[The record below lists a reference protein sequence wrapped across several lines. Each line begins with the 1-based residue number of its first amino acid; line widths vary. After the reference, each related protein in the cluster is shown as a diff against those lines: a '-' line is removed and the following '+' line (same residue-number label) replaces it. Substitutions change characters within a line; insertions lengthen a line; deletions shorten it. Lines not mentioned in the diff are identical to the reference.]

1 MAKEWF
7 GARKPLQMKCL
18 PVALCI
24 ALAPVVVQAQSAD
37 EQLRRQQERE
47 RVLRAQQETRSDAR
61 LSQPVVLP
69 DRIPRDE
76 KPCFPIHAIRLDG
89 EEAERF
95 GWALK
100 TADPADDPATG
111 HCLGTNGVNVVLKR
125 IQNALVERGYVTTR
139 ALAAPQDLK
148 SGVLTVTVVPGRLR
162 AVRFADGTDPRAA
175 WGNALPARPDELLNL
190 RDIEQGLENLQRVPT
205 VTADIQIAPSEGAEA
220 APGQSDLVVA
230 WQQRKRW
237 RASLSLDDGG
247 SQATGKLQAS
257 ATLSLDHLLHAN
269 DLFYANLGHDAF
281 NREGQGTRS
290 WTAHYDVPYGYW
302 LLGATASGYEYRQ
315 TVPGASQSYVY
326 SGSSR
331 NAELRLARLVFR
343 NATMKTGV
351 YGRGWWRTSD
361 NFIDDTEIL
370 VQRRRMA
377 GWELGLTHRQFFG
390 PVALDASVA
399 VRHGTGAFDALAA
412 PEELFGE
419 GTSRFKLITADAQLT
434 LPFRVGRQSFRYTG
448 SWRGQW
454 HRTPLVPQDRFA
466 LGGRYTVRGFDGEAS
481 LSGESGW
488 LWRNDLGLSLGGG
501 QELYVG
507 ADVGRVRGP
516 STKFQLGD
524 RLAGAVVGLRGGAGH
539 AAWDV
544 FVGAPIE
551 KPKGFPTAYTTTGF
565 SVSVSF

>member
-1 MAKEWF
+1 MAKEWWK
-7 GARKPLQMKCL
+7 ADKPVLKYL
-18 PVALCI
+18 SVALCI
-24 ALAPVVVQAQSAD
+24 ALAPVVAHAQSAD

-47 RVLRAQQETRSDAR
+47 RALREQQETRPDAR
-61 LSQPVVLP
+61 LSQPVVFP

-76 KPCFPIHAIRLDG
+76 TPCFPIKAIRLDG
-89 EEAERF
+89 EDADRF
-95 GWALK
+95 DWALE
-100 TADPADDPATG
+100 AAGPADDPATG
-111 HCLGTNGVNVVLKR
+111 QCLGTNGVNVVLKR
-125 IQNALVERGYVTTR
+125 IQNALIGRGFVTTR

-148 SGVLTVTVVPGRLR
+148 SGVLTVTIVPGRLHAIR
-162 AVRFADGTDPRAA
+162 LADGVDDRATL
-175 WGNALPARPDELLNL
+175 WNALPAHPGDLLNL
-190 RDIEQGLENLQRVPT
+190 RDIEQALEDFQRVPT
-205 VTADIQIAPSEGAEA
+205 VTADIQIVPSEGADA
-220 APGQSDLVVA
+220 AHGQSDLVIA

-237 RASLSLDDGG
+237 RASLGLDDSG

-269 DLFYANLGHDAF
+269 DLFYVNLGHDVF
-281 NREGQGTRS
+281 NHEGRGTRS

-302 LLGATASGYEYRQ
+302 LLGATASGYEYHQ

-331 NAELRLARLVFR
+331 NAELRLARLIFR

-377 GWELGLTHRQFFG
+377 GWEIGLTHRQFLG
-390 PVALDASVA
+390 PATLDASVA
-399 VRHGTGAFDALAA
+399 LRHGTGAFHALAA

-419 GTSRFKLITADAQLT
+419 GTPRMKLITADLQLT
-434 LPFRVGRQSFRYTG
+434 VPFQLGKQRLRYTG

-454 HRTPLVPQDRFA
+454 HRTPLVPRDRFA

-488 LWRNDLGLSLGGG
+488 LWRNDLGLALGGG

-507 ADVGRVRGP
+507 ADVGHVRGP
-516 STKFQLGD
+516 SPRFQLGD

-539 AAWDV
+539 ANWDV

-551 KPKGFPTAYTTTGF
+551 KPEGFPTAYTTTGF
-565 SVSVSF
+565 SLNWSF